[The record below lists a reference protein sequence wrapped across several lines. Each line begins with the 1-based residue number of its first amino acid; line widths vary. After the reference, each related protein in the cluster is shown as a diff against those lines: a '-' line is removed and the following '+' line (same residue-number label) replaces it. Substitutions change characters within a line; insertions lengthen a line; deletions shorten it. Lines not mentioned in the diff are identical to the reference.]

1 MKLQVMLRM
10 RAHLSREILP
20 SLGKMYPVLMNEYE
34 QTVFVGLFSEGR
46 CTVMR
51 HFASEM
57 LQKGGLQ
64 S

>member
-34 QTVFVGLFSEGR
+34 HTVLCLWVFFL
-46 CTVMR
+46 
-51 HFASEM
+51 
-57 LQKGGLQ
+57 KGAVR
-64 S
+64 